1 MFNEEIKNQLKEI
14 LKAMK
19 FDVHALYFGNEEN
32 PSTEA
37 TKTML
42 KELSEVTNKFVLE
55 EYDLDSDLAREHNI
69 DKNGGFTLVTSEK
82 KVNGVKFYGPP
93 AGYEIN
99 SLIHTILDVSEGH
112 IHELEPEVKERIE
125 AIDKKVDI
133 KVFIGLQCP
142 HCPGAVITAHT
153 LARLNINVEAEMVEA
168 SSYPEL
174 AEEFNI
180 SSVPRIIINNGQGD
194 LLGNQPIEEFLRVI
208 ESL

>member
-153 LARLNINVEAEMVEA
+153 LARLNMNVEAEMVEA
-168 SSYPEL
+168 IVDCLKTKIRNEIL
-174 AEEFNI
+174 
-180 SSVPRIIINNGQGD
+180 RTK
-194 LLGNQPIEEFLRVI
+194 FL
-208 ESL
+208 

>member
-19 FDVHALYFGNEEN
+19 LDVHALYFGGEEN
-32 PSTEA
+32 QSTEA
-37 TKTML
+37 IKTML

-69 DKNGGFTLVTSEK
+69 DKNGGFTLVTSDK

-112 IHELEPEVKERIE
+112 IHELEPEVKDRIE

-153 LARLNINVEAEMVEA
+153 LARLNMNVEAEMVEA

>member
-153 LARLNINVEAEMVEA
+153 LARLNMNVEAEMVEA

>member
-1 MFNEEIKNQLKEI
+1 MFNEEMRSQLKEI
-14 LKAMK
+14 LKGMK
-19 FDVHALYFGNEEN
+19 LDVHALYFGVEEN
-32 PSTEA
+32 PSTQA
-37 TKTML
+37 TKSML
-42 KELSEVTNKFVLE
+42 KELAEVTNKFVVE
-55 EYDLDSDLAREHNI
+55 EYQLDSPLAKEHNI

-112 IHELEPEVKERIE
+112 IHELEEEIKERIV

-153 LARLNINVEAEMVEA
+153 LARLNDNIEAEMVEA

-174 AEEFNI
+174 SQEFNI
-180 SSVPRIIINNGQGD
+180 SSVPRIVINNGKGD

-208 ESL
+208 EGL